1 MTTKQPIPDDR
12 ARQFY
17 VHATAWDME
26 DAPKSSGSAN
36 ARNVL
41 AREWDAWLSAHDA
54 KVKRD
59 AAREALDGLY
69 EDASQDYRIGVQG
82 SDQGR
87 MDAAE
92 AVLRAVYAWMDHY
105 PEDVTP

>member
-1 MTTKQPIPDDR
+1 MSTKQPITDDR

-26 DAPKSSGSAN
+26 DVPKSSGSAN

-41 AREWDAWLSAHDA
+41 AREWDVWLAAHDA

-59 AAREALDGLY
+59 AAREALGGL
-69 EDASQDYRIGVQG
+69 EEFIRTDMDEPHGDRAASRVWGYR
-82 SDQGR
+82 DT
-87 MDAAE
+87 
-92 AVLRAVYAWMDHY
+92 HY
-105 PEDVTP
+105 PEETP